1 MIIIYRIVGPTYGLL
16 FLANWVMI
24 ILQLDL
30 LGFNFVLATGFSSIK
45 KEFGKGFK
53 GSAIGFQVSTTS
65 GSFPH
70 MEII

>member
-1 MIIIYRIVGPTYGLL
+1 
-16 FLANWVMI
+16 MI

-53 GSAIGFQVSTTS
+53 GSAIGFKFLQLLGVFLIWKLFNNGLRECS
-65 GSFPH
+65 
-70 MEII
+70 

>member
-1 MIIIYRIVGPTYGLL
+1 MT
-16 FLANWVMI
+16 

-65 GSFPH
+65 GSFPN